1 MAGIFRNKV
10 AIVTGGG
17 SGIGRASA
25 IAFANE
31 GVKVGVVDINIKN
44 GEETVH
50 LIEEKG
56 GTATFIRCDVSQ
68 SGEVDSMV
76 NQVTSIYGRLDIAH
90 NNAGIEPQMVPL
102 TESTEE
108 DWDKVISINLKGV
121 WLCMKY
127 EIPHM
132 IKGGGGAIVNTASVV
147 SFLGQKNM
155 ASYVAGKH
163 GVLGLTRA
171 AALESIEDGI
181 HVNAVCPAIV
191 ATPMLDRFT
200 QGYKE
205 VAAGLTADYP
215 LKRLIE
221 PEEVAQAV
229 VWLCSEKASYLN
241 GHHLVI
247 DGGMSIQ

>member
-1 MAGIFRNKV
+1 MADIFRNKV

-25 IAFANE
+25 LAFVRE

-44 GEETVH
+44 GEETVQ

-76 NQVTSIYGRLDIAH
+76 NQVTSTYGRLDIAH
-90 NNAGIEPQMVPL
+90 NNAGIEPQMAPL

-132 IKGGGGAIVNTASVV
+132 KKGGGGAIVNTASVV
-147 SFLGQKNM
+147 SFLGQKDM
-155 ASYVAGKH
+155 AAYVAGKH

-181 HVNAVCPAIV
+181 RVNAVCPAIV

-200 QGYKE
+200 QGDKE

-247 DGGMSIQ
+247 DGGLSVQ